1 MGHSPMSEVLVV
13 GDAIVDFVFGGV
25 DRVPDPGEEVVASRF
40 EVRPGGSA
48 GYASLG
54 LAAQNVD
61 VRVSTPVG
69 TDPLSEQWLTFMSAH
84 GVDTE
89 LVERI
94 PETGISTA
102 AAILTDTDRSFV
114 TYRGAAG
121 NASIDPPE
129 IGGEDIVLVSGFA
142 QAPYLWSADGVAAI
156 QTLGESD
163 APILL
168 DTNWSPSG
176 WREAFDEI
184 LPSID
189 YLLANDTEV
198 RRLGGSESIPDA
210 AGTLLDR
217 GVGSCIIKAGEEGC
231 LVVDTDGV
239 ETVPTDFAA
248 AVDTCGAG
256 DFFNAGFIS
265 ALLGGRSVTTAA
277 RRGNR
282 VAGEAI
288 RVFSIDDKLASIES
302 LSR

>member
-1 MGHSPMSEVLVV
+1 MREVLVV
-13 GDAIVDFVFGGV
+13 GDAIVDFVFRGV
-25 DRVPDPGEEVVASRF
+25 GRVPEPGEETVASRF

-54 LAAQNVD
+54 LAARDVD
-61 VRVSTPVG
+61 VRVSAPVG
-69 TDPLSEQWLTFMSAH
+69 TDPLSERWLAFMSDH
-84 GVDTE
+84 GVDTGP
-89 LVERI
+89 VDRV
-94 PETGISTA
+94 PEAGISTA

-121 NASIDPPE
+121 DASIEPPE
-129 IGGEDIVLVSGFA
+129 VGASDIVLVSGFA
-142 QAPYLWSADGVAAI
+142 QAPYLWSDDGVAAVRG
-156 QTLGESD
+156 LSEREG
-163 APILL
+163 PVLL

-176 WREAFDEI
+176 WREAFEAI

-198 RRLGGSESIPDA
+198 RRLGGSDSIPDA
-210 AGTLLDR
+210 AGALVDR
-217 GVGSCIIKAGEEGC
+217 GVGSCIVKAGEEGC
-231 LVVDTDGV
+231 LVVDGDGA

-265 ALLGGRSVTTAA
+265 ALAEGASATAAA

-288 RVFSIDDKLASIES
+288 SVFSIDDKLAAIGS
-302 LSR
+302 LS

>member
-1 MGHSPMSEVLVV
+1 MSEVLVV
-13 GDAIVDFVFGGV
+13 GDAIVDFVFGDV
-25 DRVPDPGEEVVASRF
+25 DHVPNPGEEMVASRF

-54 LAAQNVD
+54 LAAQDVD
-61 VRVSTPVG
+61 VRVSTPIG
-69 TDPLSEQWLTFMSAH
+69 TDPLSEQWLTFMSDH
-84 GVDTE
+84 GVNTE
-89 LVERI
+89 LVDRI
-94 PETGISTA
+94 PDTGISTA

-114 TYRGAAG
+114 TYRGAA
-121 NASIDPPE
+121 ATTSVEPPDV
-129 IGGEDIVLVSGFA
+129 GSADIVLISGFA
-142 QAPYLWSADGVAAI
+142 QAPYLWSVDGVAAI
-156 QTLGESD
+156 QTLSESD

-176 WREAFDEI
+176 WQEAFDEI

-198 RRLGGSESIPDA
+198 RRLGGSDSISDA
-210 AGTLLDR
+210 AGTLVDR

-231 LVVDTDGV
+231 LVVDTDGIK
-239 ETVPTDFAA
+239 TVPTDFAT

-265 ALLGGRSVTTAA
+265 ALSAGASVTAAA

-282 VAGEAI
+282 VAGAAI
-288 RVFSIDDKLASIES
+288 GVFSIHEKLELINS
-302 LSR
+302 LS